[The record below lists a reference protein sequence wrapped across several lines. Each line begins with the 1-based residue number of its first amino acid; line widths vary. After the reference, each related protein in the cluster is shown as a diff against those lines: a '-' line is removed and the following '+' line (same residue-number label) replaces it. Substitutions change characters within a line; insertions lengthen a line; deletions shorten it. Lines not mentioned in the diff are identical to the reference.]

1 MHSRRRH
8 TSPMA
13 RADVLRRI
21 VERADLEAFADRILD
36 SFWYLPEFQRLH
48 PPRDQVRAW
57 VRWNLDLVIR
67 WLVEGRG
74 PSEAEL
80 GTFREAARARAAD
93 GTPADIVLA
102 NFRRGARFAW
112 AALLEAASDEER
124 PALLESADLLFEYVD
139 QVSRIFSDVYVHASA
154 TAPPDPREAAS
165 RALLER
171 LGADEPLQAEDH
183 QLAEQIGFSLTRAA
197 RPFVI
202 AQPGR
207 TAQQNAQLAARLRRT
222 GALAASEGRRVVGLS
237 NRQIDW
243 NKMELHADSI
253 RAKAPP
259 AIGPERGRVLNELR
273 TAVEVAAAKGHS
285 GEVALRDYL
294 PELLLRRSPHVAQK
308 IAQTIYEP
316 LTTELARTLDLLV
329 EHSFERGSTASALPV
344 HRNTLRD
351 RVRRISQLTGVE
363 LDSVE
368 GRGLA
373 WLAWLGRRDSTS
385 WTDSEGRRE
394 RPDV

>member
-21 VERADLEAFADRILD
+21 AERADLEAFADRILD

-48 PPRDQVRAW
+48 PPREQVRAW

-93 GTPADIVLA
+93 GTPADIVPA

-112 AALLEAASDEER
+112 TALLEAASDEER

-202 AQPGR
+202 ADPGR

-243 NKMELHADSI
+243 NKMEVHADSI

-259 AIGPERGRVLNELR
+259 AIGPERGRALNELR
-273 TAVEVAAAKGHS
+273 TAVEVAAAKGHA
-285 GEVALRDYL
+285 GEVSVRDYL
-294 PELLLRRSPHVAQK
+294 PELLLRRSPHVAQR

-316 LTTELARTLDLLV
+316 LTAELARTLDLLV

-351 RVRRISQLTGVE
+351 RVKRISQLTGVE

-373 WLAWLGRRDSTS
+373 WLAWLARRDSTS
-385 WTDSEGRRE
+385 WTDGPGRRE

>member
-1 MHSRRRH
+1 M
-8 TSPMA
+8 P
-13 RADVLRRI
+13 RAEVLRRI
-21 VERADLEAFADRILD
+21 VERADLEAFADRMLD

-48 PPRDQVRAW
+48 PPREQVRSW

-93 GTPADIVLA
+93 GTPADIVPA

-112 AALLEAASDEER
+112 AALLEAASEEER

-139 QVSRIFSDVYVHASA
+139 QVSRIFSDVYAQASA
-154 TAPPDPREAAS
+154 TAPPDPREAAA
-165 RALLER
+165 RALLRR
-171 LGADEPLQAEDH
+171 LGCDEPLQAEDH

-202 AQPGR
+202 AQPGG
-207 TAQQNAQLAARLRRT
+207 TGDQHAQLAARLRRA

-237 NRQIDW
+237 NRRLDW
-243 NKMELHADSI
+243 CELALDADAV

-259 AIGPERGRVLNELR
+259 AIGPERGRLLNELR
-273 TAVEVAAAKGHS
+273 TAVEIAATKGQA
-285 GEVALRDYL
+285 GELSLRDYL
-294 PELLLRRSPHVAQK
+294 PELLLRGSPHLAQR
-308 IAQTIYEP
+308 IVQTIYEP
-316 LTTELARTLDLLV
+316 LTAELARTLDLLV
-329 EHSFERGSTASALPV
+329 EHGFERGATASALPV

-351 RVRRISQLTGVE
+351 RVNRISQLTGVE
-363 LDSVE
+363 LDSAE

-373 WLAWLGRRDSTS
+373 WLAWLARRH
-385 WTDSEGRRE
+385 
-394 RPDV
+394 